1 VYGAIGRK
9 VGMGYEKVDC
19 TWFYIGVTLVM
30 SYIKCAPQISKCCCH
45 LYLTVNWREINW
57 FARNLVQGPG
67 QKVPGFELNHRSMA
81 GGLYI
86 EKFMKCLLKV
96 RHLTCCIFFS
106 NVKDTFH
113 VLLASCVLNICI
125 FCQSQDLTR
134 EFQFLH

>member
-30 SYIKCAPQISKCCCH
+30 SHIKCAPQISKCCCH
-45 LYLTVNWREINW
+45 LYLTVNRGEINW

-67 QKVPGFELNHRSMA
+67 QKVPGFELNHRSM
-81 GGLYI
+81 GTLHRKIHEVSI
-86 EKFMKCLLKV
+86 ESEASRLL
-96 RHLTCCIFFS
+96 HIFFS
-106 NVKDTFH
+106 SVRDPFH
-113 VLLASCVLNICI
+113 ELLASCVLNICI
-125 FCQSQDLTR
+125 FCQSQGLTR